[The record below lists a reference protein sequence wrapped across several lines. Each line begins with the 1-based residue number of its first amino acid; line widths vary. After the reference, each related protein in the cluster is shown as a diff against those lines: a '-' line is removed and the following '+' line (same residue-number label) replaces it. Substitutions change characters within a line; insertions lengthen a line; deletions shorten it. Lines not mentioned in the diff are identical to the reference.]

1 MPQELQPLIIG
12 SLSQLIRTLSLQAVL
27 LELTKTVVGLD
38 STGLAAAAHQVG
50 RVSTNHQQMER
61 VFRVFLSGKDAY
73 DIPRKELTAIAWPP
87 VMSELD

>member
-1 MPQELQPLIIG
+1 MHQCHPQELQPLIIG

-50 RVSTNHQQMER
+50 KPDGEGALV
-61 VFRVFLSGKDAY
+61 LDAC
-73 DIPRKELTAIAWPP
+73 DILLIEGEAIA
-87 VMSELD
+87 MLER